1 MKIRR
6 FDVGTSCL
14 VFCAVVL
21 TLNLFVAI
29 FSPSARYYR
38 RLGDELR
45 ERASAFERRVTSDFV
60 PSILR
65 LGEDIRTNSMAVVS
79 TPDRGLSL
87 VSPGEVFD
95 VPARDEGQKIVLVRE
110 LKTGFA
116 GLDSTS
122 PFAFLGN
129 RVYRVGDL
137 LCGSPILSIEP
148 NCVFTGAAVYTNV
161 EEFAR

>member
-45 ERASAFERRVTSDFV
+45 ERAVAFEKRVTSDFV

-65 LGEDIRTNSMAVVS
+65 LGDDIRTNSLAVVS
-79 TPDRGLSL
+79 TPERSQSL
-87 VSPGEVFD
+87 VAPGQVFD
-95 VPARDEGQKIVLVRE
+95 SPRDEGQKIVLVRE